1 MIDTKKFYEYLN
13 KELGI
18 TGYTGVPCSNLK
30 YLINYSINKG
40 EFIPSYNE
48 GDSVAYAVG
57 SYLSNKNVAVF
68 MQNSG
73 LGNAVSPIS
82 SLSYINDI
90 PLRFIIGYRG
100 MAGTKD
106 EPQHEL
112 MGVITEDMLK
122 LLRIPYA
129 IIKSDED
136 YQNLDIDKDK
146 PFAFLIPKGTMSE
159 VELTSSKDE
168 NMSLSTR
175 EDVLREDVLPEVK
188 PEDIIVTTTGFTSRT
203 LFNLKDRNLNFYQVG
218 SMGCAINIAIALAGN
233 NPDREVYLIDGDGS
247 VLMRPSGY
255 LMLLDNY
262 FIGKLS
268 NLKVVILENASYES
282 TGSQGIRTLGVYKLA
297 RAIGD
302 FYALDGMIKLVRT
315 KTGGDTSLDRPT
327 MSRIREMRDKFREKL
342 K

>member
-1 MIDTKKFYEYLN
+1 MIDTKKFYDYLN
-13 KELGI
+13 KELDI

-112 MGVITEDMLK
+112 MGIITEDMLK

-129 IIKSDED
+129 VVKSDED
-136 YQNLDIDKDK
+136 YQNLNIDKDK

-159 VELTSSKDE
+159 VGLTSDKYE
-168 NMSLSTR
+168 NITLDTR
-175 EDVLREDVLPEVK
+175 EEVLRKNVLPEVK

-203 LFNLKDRNLNFYQVG
+203 LFNLKDRDLNFYQVG
-218 SMGCAINIAIALAGN
+218 SMGCAINIAIALAEH
-233 NPDREVYLIDGDGS
+233 NPDRRVYLVDGDGS

-255 LMLLDNY
+255 LMLLDDY
-262 FIGKLS
+262 FRGKFY
-268 NLKVVILENASYES
+268 NLKVVILDNEAYES
-282 TGSQGIRTLGVYKLA
+282 TGGQDIGSLGVYKL
-297 RAIGD
+297 IE
-302 FYALDGMIKLVRT
+302 ALDSYYPLDEIFSLVRT
-315 KTGGDTSLDRPT
+315 RTGGDTSLDRPT
-327 MSRIREMRDKFREKL
+327 VSRIKEMRDKFREEL